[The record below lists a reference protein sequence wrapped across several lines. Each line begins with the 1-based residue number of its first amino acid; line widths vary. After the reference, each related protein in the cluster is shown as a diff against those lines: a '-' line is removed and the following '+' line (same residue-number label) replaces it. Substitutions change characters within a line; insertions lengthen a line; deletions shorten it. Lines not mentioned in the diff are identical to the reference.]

1 MNRLDLKIILF
12 SAISLIGC
20 NGSGEEILPT
30 PTNQDKLPIV
40 WQVQSKSVMESKALI
55 NDNIALQ
62 NACTPTGGK
71 SIGIWGSY
79 EEDAYGQ
86 VLTFLEF
93 DAVPLT
99 YGTKTEDTTNPY
111 NTYWNYPGKNK
122 LWEPGA
128 RYTFR
133 ACFPLNFVLDNKFE
147 INPQII
153 QGMVAT
159 STMQT
164 DLLAA
169 SAYVEATGEN
179 MSKPV
184 QLQMRHLLSGIK
196 FSVKAKQE
204 YSPKD
209 EKVNSCW
216 LENKDDN
223 GSRFSTSG
231 YLVYS
236 GVVDSESIKWT
247 KSSSNSNK
255 MYYWKHKNGISIP
268 PSTATASALYVND
281 NDETTPGDIYCNNE
295 NWLLII
301 PQKNDGSL
309 HFGYTLS
316 NAEGLDFKVP
326 IPAITY
332 EPGKLYNYVLEISG
346 ADAQITLT
354 IADWNQLDSSYN
366 IVL

>member
-1 MNRLDLKIILF
+1 MNRIGLNIVLF
-12 SAISLIGC
+12 GSICLAGC
-20 NGSGEEILPT
+20 NGSGEDFPT
-30 PTNQDKLPIV
+30 PSDQEKLPIV
-40 WQVQSKSVMESKALI
+40 WQVQSQKAVESKALI
-55 NDNIALQ
+55 NDNSALQ
-62 NACTPTGGK
+62 QACTPDSEGK
-71 SIGIWGSY
+71 SESIGIWGSY
-79 EEDAYGQ
+79 EVDAY
-86 VLTFLEF
+86 TFLEF

-99 YGTKTEDTTNPY
+99 YAAKVGNTTNPSHM
-111 NTYWNYPGKNK
+111 WNYPGDNK
-122 LWEPGA
+122 WWEPGA
-128 RYTFR
+128 KYIFR
-133 ACFPLNFVLDNKFE
+133 ACFPMKTMQELMSE
-147 INPQII
+147 INPKII
-153 QGMVAT
+153 QGMVTT
-159 STMQT
+159 STVQT
-164 DLLAA
+164 DLMAA

-179 MSKPV
+179 MSKTV
-184 QLQMRHLLSGIK
+184 QLQMRHLFSAVK
-196 FSVKAKQE
+196 FSVKAKQG
-204 YSPKD
+204 YSPGND

-223 GSRFSTSG
+223 GGRFSTSG

-236 GVVDSESIKWT
+236 GIVDSESIVWT

-255 MYYWKHKNGISIP
+255 MYYWEHKNGISIP
-268 PSTATASALYVND
+268 LSTVAASALYVND
-281 NDETTPGDIYCNNE
+281 SDETTPGDIYCNNE
-295 NWLLII
+295 NWVLII

-316 NAEGLDFKVP
+316 NAGSLEFKVP